1 MFDHI
6 WVFCSLNHLFPNM
19 SIKHVSNL
27 PKGTKNGN
35 KQQRSKKNPC
45 LSRKQKEPTHS
56 KGTTYNLNVIKN
68 VPKAL

>member
-1 MFDHI
+1 
-6 WVFCSLNHLFPNM
+6 M